1 MNGMQSN
8 GSWVSQRAEQ
18 SFGVC
23 FSFVWNKLLKIF
35 IIEKLVFL
43 PVKNL
48 FSSLGQLRRCLEY
61 ILIKL
66 FIFSGVQM
74 ALLS

>member
-1 MNGMQSN
+1 M
-8 GSWVSQRAEQ
+8 SQRAEQ

-23 FSFVWNKLLKIF
+23 FPFVWNKLLKIF

-48 FSSLGQLRRCLEY
+48 FSSLGQLRRYLEY